1 MDQSGG
7 GGVVAPGVLYRKKCT
22 LVAVASELKESTLVA
37 GGWLRSRGLCL
48 DEVPLVGAVPERVNA
63 TGGGGGRRGTWTC
76 ERCGATP
83 SPERSSALVRVEGV
97 HGYLAHKKPLRI

>member
-1 MDQSGG
+1 MVQSGG
-7 GGVVAPGVLYRKKCT
+7 GGVAAPGVLYRKKCT

-63 TGGGGGRRGTWTC
+63 AGGGVAGAGLGHAKGAARRHLPK
-76 ERCGATP
+76 EAAP
-83 SPERSSALVRVEGV
+83 
-97 HGYLAHKKPLRI
+97 